1 MVSHI
6 YTSTYQQIREK
17 KLIPLRD
24 PLSSLANSTCRRVLK
39 QVLYL
44 LYPRWPNQFLSR
56 QTFFTLARDNSYA
69 KRNAKH
75 RI

>member
-24 PLSSLANSTCRRVLK
+24 PLSSLANSTSSFK
-39 QVLYL
+39 ASFI
-44 LYPRWPNQFLSR
+44 PFISP
-56 QTFFTLARDNSYA
+56 LAKSIFIAANIFHA
-69 KRNAKH
+69 C
-75 RI
+75 